1 MRLALALYEFLVGA
15 ALLFLP
21 WSRLWQT
28 NWFFWRSGGLQGWIL
43 SGEVRGAVS
52 GIGAALLIS
61 AFMTITETGL
71 SDRGAPGGGSGPG
84 VVRGPVAG
92 VGGS

>member
-1 MRLALALYEFLVGA
+1 MRVALALYELFVGA
-15 ALLFLP
+15 ALLLLP

-61 AFMTITETGL
+61 AVMTFMEIGAQESGATG
-71 SDRGAPGGGSGPG
+71 R
-84 VVRGPVAG
+84 VRGQVT
-92 VGGS
+92 GGPRDARPIGG

>member
-1 MRLALALYEFLVGA
+1 MRVALALYECLVGA

-21 WSRLWQT
+21 WSRLWQA

-61 AFMTITETGL
+61 ALMTLAEKGL
-71 SDRGAPGGGSGPG
+71 RDGGVTGGGSGPG

-92 VGGS
+92 AGGS